1 MVSIISEFQL
11 LGVRPAKAAGAV
23 ESVFNRFIRRLE
35 KVEKEAK
42 VANLEAENRQRRP
55 HSHDLHVQDFR

>member
-1 MVSIISEFQL
+1 MVSIISKFQL
-11 LGVRPAKAAGAV
+11 LSVRPAKAAGALD
-23 ESVFNRFIRRLE
+23 SNFDNRLE

-42 VANLEAENRQRRP
+42 VVNLEAENHQRRP